1 MEEQENEIIDL
12 QDNDIIENMD
22 NLLEEI
28 ELFQI
33 NGGDKRRTDHMLPHR
48 TIKKGGMAKTSSII
62 NF

>member
-28 ELFQI
+28 ELFKLMQI
-33 NGGDKRRTDHMLPHR
+33 
-48 TIKKGGMAKTSSII
+48 
-62 NF
+62 